1 MRWPLVELGS
11 IAHGGPTGI
20 VDGPFGSAVRK
31 SDYQNTGIPV
41 LRGTNLSFG
50 DCYLKLDEL
59 VFISETLAA
68 RYSRSLAYPQDVVF
82 TKKGTLGSVGIIPI
96 NAVYSKFFISS
107 NQMKGSWNRSIV
119 APYFVY
125 YFFSAKLT
133 QERLIREASV
143 TGVPKINLGYLRK
156 FKIPLPPLAEQK
168 RIAAVL
174 GALDAKIEN
183 NRKMNETLEAMA
195 QAIFKSWFVDF
206 DPAIDNALRAGN
218 PIPDD
223 LEQRAERGRQ
233 AIARDSHKEPPYAHL
248 FPDQFVYSELGSV
261 PAGWGWVPF
270 AQAGKWM
277 SGGTPSKNRAEY
289 WDGEIPWFSAK
300 SLGPVWLRDSADRV
314 TALGA
319 DSGTSK
325 VPRRSVIFLVRGM
338 SLAKELRIGITSRE
352 STLNQ
357 DLKAIID
364 DGTVVPELLLL
375 WLLVHRE
382 TIRSHADEA
391 GHGTKRLPTDVLHTF
406 HLALPPRFEQDRL
419 AEHLAPFV
427 EKIESNQAESETLTS
442 LRDALLPKLISGEL
456 RVPEIEGLV
465 EDVL

>member
-1 MRWPLVELGS
+1 MTE
-11 IAHGGPTGI
+11 
-20 VDGPFGSAVRK
+20 
-31 SDYQNTGIPV
+31 V
-41 LRGTNLSFG
+41 LKDHASRITVGYVGTM
-50 DCYLKLDEL
+50 
-59 VFISETLAA
+59 A
-68 RYSRSLAYPQDVVF
+68 REYRESGVTFLRSLNVKPYRLELEDVIFINSEFHSANPKSALYPGDVVIVR
-82 TKKGTLGSVGIIPI
+82 TGRPGTAAVIPEWLGEANCSDLVIVRPGKSLDSHFLAYFLNSEAGQNLIRSRHTGSVQIHFNTKAAQDLP
-96 NAVYSKFFISS
+96 VSF
-107 NQMKGSWNRSIV
+107 
-119 APYFVY
+119 
-125 YFFSAKLT
+125 
-133 QERLIREASV
+133 
-143 TGVPKINLGYLRK
+143 
-156 FKIPLPPLAEQK
+156 PPLAEQK
-168 RIAAVL
+168 RISAVL
-174 GALDAKIEN
+174 GALDDKIEN

-218 PIPDD
+218 LIPED
-223 LEQRAERGRQ
+223 LEQRADGRRQ
-233 AIARDSHKEPPYAHL
+233 AMARDSHKEPPYAHL

-442 LRDALLPKLISGEL
+442 LRDILLPKLISGEL